1 MNLIEKKAAESWR
14 AMRIQA
20 ELVEGLDQMMMSRPA
35 VTVFGGAR
43 FKSND
48 IYYQDAVRLGQLLAE
63 AGLAVI
69 TGGGPGIMEAANR
82 GAFQQ
87 GGQSIGMNVQLP
99 HEQSANPYQT
109 QSLSFKYFFIRK
121 LMLVKYAAGFVIY
134 PGGFGTL
141 DELFEALT
149 LVQTGKAANFPIVLV
164 GSSYWKGLL
173 DWIKTQMLTAGCIN
187 AADLALLHVVD
198 NADEAAKLVIERYHA
213 NPEQIGLGL

>member
-1 MNLIEKKAAESWR
+1 MNLIEKKAAEAWR

-20 ELVEGLDQMMMSRPA
+20 ELVEGLDQLMMTKPA

-43 FKSND
+43 FKEGD

-69 TGGGPGIMEAANR
+69 TGGGPGIMEAGNR

-87 GGQSIGMNVQLP
+87 GGQSIGLNVKLP
-99 HEQSANPYQT
+99 HEQSANPYQS
-109 QSLSFKYFFIRK
+109 QSLSFKYFFVRK

-164 GSSYWKGLL
+164 GSSYWAGLL
-173 DWIKTQMLTAGCIN
+173 AWIKEQMLTAGCISPE
-187 AADLALLHVVD
+187 DLELIHLVD
-198 NADEAAKLVIERYHA
+198 NADEAAKLVVERYHA